1 MIRVILADDQPLVRS
16 GIGMLLSAEPDIEVV
31 GEAHDGAMA
40 IDLAEQL
47 QPTVVLMD
55 VRMPGIDGVE
65 ATRRITADRFLS
77 ERGAPVRVLVLTTY
91 NVHESVIQA
100 LRAGASGFLLKD
112 AAPEELVRAVR
123 AVADGDAWLDPSVTP
138 ELLREFA
145 ARPDR
150 LLPTP
155 AEMENLTA
163 REREVLV
170 LIAHGMSNAEV
181 AQHLVISQT
190 TVKTHYSRIVMKLG
204 VRDRAQAVAAAY
216 QCGLV
221 QLGSTPPPRS

>member
-1 MIRVILADDQPLVRS
+1 VIRVLLADDQPLVRS
-16 GIGMLLSAEPDIEVV
+16 GIAMLLSAEPDIEVV
-31 GEAHDGAMA
+31 GEAHDGAQA
-40 IDLAEQL
+40 IDLAARL
-47 QPTVVLMD
+47 QPAVVLMD
-55 VRMPGIDGVE
+55 IRMPGVDGVE
-65 ATRRITADRFLS
+65 ATRRITADRCS
-77 ERGAPVRVLVLTTY
+77 AERNTPVRVLALTTY

-150 LLPTP
+150 LVPTP
-155 AEMENLTA
+155 AELANLTA

-170 LIAHGMSNAEV
+170 MVAHGMSNAEI
-181 AQHLVISQT
+181 ARHLVIGET
-190 TVKTHYSRIVMKLG
+190 TVKTHYSRIVMNLG

-221 QLGSTPPPRS
+221 RPGTAPPPPR

>member
-31 GEAHDGAMA
+31 GEAHDGAQA

-47 QPTVVLMD
+47 KPTVVLMD
-55 VRMPGIDGVE
+55 IRMPGIGGVE
-65 ATRRITADRFLS
+65 ATRHITADQFS
-77 ERGAPVRVLVLTTY
+77 NGQSNPVRVLVLTTY
-91 NVHESVIQA
+91 NVHEAVIQA

-123 AVADGDAWLDPSVTP
+123 VVADGDAWLDPSVTP

-170 LIAHGMSNAEV
+170 LIAHGMSNGEIAR
-181 AQHLVISQT
+181 HLVISET
-190 TVKTHYSRIVMKLG
+190 TVKTHYSRIVIKLG

-221 QLGSTPPPRS
+221 QPGTTPPPQS